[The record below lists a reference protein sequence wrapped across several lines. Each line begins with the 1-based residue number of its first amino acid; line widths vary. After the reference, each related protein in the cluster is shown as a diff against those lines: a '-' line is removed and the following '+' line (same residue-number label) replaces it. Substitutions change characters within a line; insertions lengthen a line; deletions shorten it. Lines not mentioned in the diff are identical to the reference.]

1 MVCPHVEHGDE
12 RRSRAS
18 LDGIGEIRFEFETN
32 RGLGANR
39 MLERACQS
47 DPIVTPGRRGDGIMR
62 QNRAEGC
69 DLRDLDV
76 VFVDDMRQ
84 DQGIMRSILSGAR
97 VGRVRG
103 FSNALD
109 AHHAMLVEPPHVVI
123 SDFEMPQTDGLTL
136 VRSMRDPRSG
146 PLNSVPVILVAAQ
159 PTRSLIERAIL
170 LGVHHVIAKPL
181 SPSAVTRRLEAVVHD
196 RRSFVFDE
204 TSGHFVLED
213 HERLLVGQ
221 RRRWQELLA
230 GVKAFPAGR
239 EPGRSTKVEAP
250 EAGAEDEPRPRGR
263 LLGFG
268 AGPRHEPVEGATGQR
283 LERTA

>member
-1 MVCPHVEHGDE
+1 
-12 RRSRAS
+12 
-18 LDGIGEIRFEFETN
+18 
-32 RGLGANR
+32 
-39 MLERACQS
+39 
-47 DPIVTPGRRGDGIMR
+47 MR
-62 QNRAEGC
+62 QNRAEGR

-76 VFVDDMRQ
+76 VFVDDVRQ
-84 DQGIMRSILSGAR
+84 DQAIMRSILSGAR

-123 SDFEMPQTDGLTL
+123 ADYEMPETDGLTL

-146 PLNSVPVILVAAQ
+146 PLNAVPVIMVAAA
-159 PTRSLIERAIL
+159 PTRALLESAII

-181 SPSAVTRRLEAVVHD
+181 SPAAVIRRLEAVAND
-196 RRSFVFDE
+196 RRAFVFDAE
-204 TSGHFVLED
+204 SGHFALEGHD
-213 HERLLVGQ
+213 KLLAGQ

-230 GVKAFPAGR
+230 GVKAFPARR
-239 EPGRSTKVEAP
+239 E
-250 EAGAEDEPRPRGR
+250 GAETAVAPAADGDETADEKPRGR

-268 AGPRHEPVEGATGQR
+268 AGPRHEPTEGATGQR